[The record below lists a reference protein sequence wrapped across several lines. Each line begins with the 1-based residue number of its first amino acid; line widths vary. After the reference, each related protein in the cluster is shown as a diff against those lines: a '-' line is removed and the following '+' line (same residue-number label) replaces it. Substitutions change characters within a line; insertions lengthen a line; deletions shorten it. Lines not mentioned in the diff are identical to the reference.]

1 MGSDSDSPKVENVSD
16 SEVNQVLARQLQA
29 NPEKVKSIIN
39 SIDIEGI
46 FPHYFMTESFAFFM
60 KWTDSINLTKSF
72 INSRYQSVYRK
83 ANQSYKHNKCF

>member
-46 FPHYFMTESFAFFM
+46 FPHYFNDREFRFFFM
-60 KWTDSINLTKSF
+60 KSSA
-72 INSRYQSVYRK
+72 R
-83 ANQSYKHNKCF
+83 

>member
-46 FPHYFMTESFAFFM
+46 FPHYFYDRDF
-60 KWTDSINLTKSF
+60 
-72 INSRYQSVYRK
+72 
-83 ANQSYKHNKCF
+83 CFL